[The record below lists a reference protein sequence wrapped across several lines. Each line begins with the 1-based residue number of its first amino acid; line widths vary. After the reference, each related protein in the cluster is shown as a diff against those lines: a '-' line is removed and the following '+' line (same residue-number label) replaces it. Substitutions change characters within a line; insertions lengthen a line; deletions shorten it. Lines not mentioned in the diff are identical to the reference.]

1 MQKMKR
7 LLCLCLAF
15 SLAGLL
21 TGCRRNVGNTASA
34 VESNYNDTLS
44 STMPDTS
51 PGTSSTPPAGSA
63 QNGSLEEM
71 YEHLKS
77 TYGEAYYPD
86 RRLDAAGLTETF
98 GISEELYDEFIA
110 EVSQDN
116 QKPDALVIVKAKEGK
131 EQQVEDKLNAYRR
144 KLLED
149 TQWEGSK
156 EKIEASRVYRNGSYV
171 FYVMLGEAGDNT
183 LSGEGLMEALGKEI
197 DRGID
202 AIEDFFER
210 MM

>member
-1 MQKMKR
+1 M
-7 LLCLCLAF
+7 
-15 SLAGLL
+15 
-21 TGCRRNVGNTASA
+21 
-34 VESNYNDTLS
+34 
-44 STMPDTS
+44 
-51 PGTSSTPPAGSA
+51 
-63 QNGSLEEM
+63 
-71 YEHLKS
+71 
-77 TYGEAYYPD
+77 
-86 RRLDAAGLTETF
+86 
-98 GISEELYDEFIA
+98 
-110 EVSQDN
+110 
-116 QKPDALVIVKAKEGK
+116 IVKAKEGK